1 MIEHRDIS
9 FTKDGYVVCKGVKL
23 TLTRENIMDY
33 QAQTGMDAIEMVK
46 WAYNNNISVIRDRK
60 LEELLS

>member
-9 FTKDGYVVCKGVKL
+9 FTTDGYVVCKGVKL
-23 TLTRENIMDY
+23 TITRENVMDY
-33 QAQTGMDAIEMVK
+33 QSQTGMDAIEMVR
-46 WAYNNNISVIRDRK
+46 WAYNNSIQVIRDRK